1 MADVFYINRARLSF
15 PKLVEAQAAKDQPGS
30 AKKFGADL
38 ILHPNDPQYGQFMQQ
53 VHAVAGEKWKEH
65 GSNVLALIQN
75 DRRLRCYGQGGEKID
90 KKTYKPYE
98 GYEDMVYVSA
108 SSNEDRP
115 PQMIRGDGTICDN
128 LNTMERQALA
138 RKLYGGCFVNVAVR
152 VWPQDNQF
160 GRAIRCELIAIQF
173 AEDGTPFG
181 DAPPDLTGKFGA
193 VQAPAVPGPQVPQGF
208 PGVQQ
213 PPWPQQ
219 PAQFAPQQ
227 PQQPA
232 FVPGQLPPG
241 WPNVP
246 WNG

>member
-65 GSNVLALIQN
+65 ANNVLALIQP

-98 GYEDMVYVSA
+98 GYENMVYISA

-115 PQMIRGDGTICDN
+115 PQMIRADGTICDN

-193 VQAPAVPGPQVPQGF
+193 VQAPAVPTPQVPQGY
-208 PGVQQ
+208 PGAQQ

>member
-1 MADVFYINRARLSF
+1 
-15 PKLVEAQAAKDQPGS
+15 
-30 AKKFGADL
+30 
-38 ILHPNDPQYGQFMQQ
+38 MQQ

-65 GSNVLALIQN
+65 GNNVLALIQN

-98 GYEDMVYVSA
+98 GYENMVYISA

-115 PQMIRGDGTICDN
+115 PQMIRADGTICDN